1 MCSSI
6 RSPALCTSS
15 PRMSTT
21 PLWGAWVISR
31 QRTSQRTLWRWRVAS
46 TTLLCKGNP
55 VSCTKCSSWHVPQTP
70 QCMQPRVL
78 MWGKHVA
85 ENQRARQPK
94 VRMGRAKKA
103 REARLARPAKSR
115 MRERLERQTRW
126 FQPERVP
133 TVPRKPAPRRQA
145 RDGWENFTSW
155 TSDLLRVPV
164 WLRMLGVR
172 LTLPL
177 VQMTSHATM
186 DLGGSHRSILRPT
199 MCTPQ
204 HTGTTKHW
212 AKSMLGQQENWQ
224 QPLSGSLGTWMICV
238 ESSEPP
244 GEPTPKCRAQMLMCA
259 QTCRSTAKLLD
270 YKCVFEHAWN
280 QSKWW

>member
-31 QRTSQRTLWRWRVAS
+31 QRTSQRPLWRWRVAS

-145 RDGWENFTSW
+145 RNGWENFTSW

-164 WLRMLGVR
+164 WLRMLGMR

-177 VQMTSHATM
+177 VADDQPCHHGPRRIPPLHITANHVYSSAYRHNKALGQEYARAAGKLAAATFRELGYVD
-186 DLGGSHRSILRPT
+186 DLCGVFRATQRA
-199 MCTPQ
+199 
-204 HTGTTKHW
+204 K
-212 AKSMLGQQENWQ
+212 AKS
-224 QPLSGSLGTWMICV
+224 
-238 ESSEPP
+238 
-244 GEPTPKCRAQMLMCA
+244 
-259 QTCRSTAKLLD
+259 
-270 YKCVFEHAWN
+270 
-280 QSKWW
+280 SKGDVCTDM